1 MSDEPKNEQSSKVKR
16 VLLIIGAVFTVIIGG
31 IAVAAYFAGDPSD
44 LEMQYEG
51 FD

>member
-1 MSDEPKNEQSSKVKR
+1 MSNEQDDAASGKVKR
-16 VLLIIGAVFTVIIGG
+16 AMMIVALVFTVIIGG
-31 IAVAAYFAGDPSD
+31 IAVAAWFAGDPSD